1 MKQRTY
7 LNVKLVV
14 GDTFALT
21 QQHRQNHTHTEGVGT
36 HLGLSSCRPLLNNP
50 ELSSTSLAPL
60 GYSEVGS
67 HLPL

>member
-1 MKQRTY
+1 MKQGTY

-36 HLGLSSCRPLLNNP
+36 YLGLSSCRPLLNNP
-50 ELSSTSLAPL
+50 
-60 GYSEVGS
+60 
-67 HLPL
+67 